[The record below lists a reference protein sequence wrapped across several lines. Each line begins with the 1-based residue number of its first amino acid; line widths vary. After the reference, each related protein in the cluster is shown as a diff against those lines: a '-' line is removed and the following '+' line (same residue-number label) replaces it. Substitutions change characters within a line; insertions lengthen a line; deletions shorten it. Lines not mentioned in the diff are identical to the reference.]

1 MHIIIKNGGAVFA
14 LRLGPA
20 DFRAIRSIVITAVL
34 ALHPASQP
42 ALAELKRAV
51 AAQFVTWSPPD
62 MPEIH
67 AADITSGEVGPG
79 EVR

>member
-20 DFRAIRSIVITAVL
+20 DFRSIRSIVITAVL

-42 ALAELKRAV
+42 ALAELQHAV
-51 AAQFVTWSPPD
+51 AAQFATWTPQG

-67 AADITSGEVGPG
+67 ALDITSGEVGAG